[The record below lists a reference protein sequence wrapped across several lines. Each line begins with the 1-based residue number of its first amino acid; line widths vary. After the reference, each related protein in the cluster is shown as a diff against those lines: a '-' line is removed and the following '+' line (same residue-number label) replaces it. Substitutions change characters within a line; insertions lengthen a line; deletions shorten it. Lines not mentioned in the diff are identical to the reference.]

1 MNFHWKQGAY
11 NPSPFLRAVQILL
24 LVLIILGI
32 GLLFTQKIWVP
43 KVVAFLLNKET
54 LNNQVQNEFL
64 GITQP
69 TIPNDQEVQQV
80 SKQTEAVAQEIPL
93 DYSTTNDWKIYTN
106 KEFGFSFK
114 YPPFEEIQS
123 EEIGGYGEVVL
134 QFINFSFVVATKRP
148 EDSLME
154 WFWDTVD
161 YKRVLTKSGAFT
173 EKSTN
178 GMKLLVMTDV
188 PLPSEYIDER
198 GPLMTSAY
206 IESVDGRHVSMFTM
220 PPYDYEGELLK
231 RRYTNNG
238 YGEPGGR
245 ERFQSEILQTISFS
259 NRQTPKSHA
268 EAIMMIKTD
277 FGYAEDFAILYES
290 KDKIWFKKPHETE
303 GCNRL
308 IYFDMN
314 IGRYVTTDISA
325 CSEIDF
331 LLTTPLYIN
340 YCWSFAPCFDGET
353 LKAVNL
359 DTLESTQLFSRK
371 TELQNGETL
380 TMDCFDGNYGKE
392 CRSDI
397 SAEAGSS
404 LRIGV
409 FLDSKQA
416 TSTIEYTNTKVRDIY
431 IDLKKYIS
439 TN

>member
-1 MNFHWKQGAY
+1 MNFHWRQGGY
-11 NPSPFLRAVQILL
+11 NPSPFLRAVQFFL
-24 LVLIILGI
+24 LVLIVIGV
-32 GLLFTQKIWVP
+32 GLLLTRKLWVP
-43 KVVAFLLNKET
+43 KVVAFLLNEET
-54 LNNQVQNEFL
+54 LNNQVQDESF

-80 SKQTEAVAQEIPL
+80 SKQTEVVAQETPVN
-93 DYSTTNDWKIYTN
+93 YVANNDWQTYTN
-106 KEFGFSFK
+106 NELGFSFK
-114 YPPFEEIQS
+114 YPPFENLQS
-123 EEIGGYGEVVL
+123 EK
-134 QFINFSFVVATKRP
+134 F
-148 EDSLME
+148 EDG
-154 WFWDTVD
+154 
-161 YKRVLTKSGAFT
+161 VLTIQFVNFAIVIQPKMPDMSLKEFFVRTIDPRGYL
-173 EKSTN
+173 TN
-178 GMKLLVMTDV
+178 AKVFVLTTTNNMDAYVMSDV
-188 PLPSEYIDER
+188 QIPPVYLDEY
-198 GPLMTSAY
+198 GPLTVSAY
-206 IESVDGRHVSMFTM
+206 IESLNGRYLVSFSM
-220 PPYDYEGELLK
+220 PPYDYEGELLN
-231 RRYTNNG
+231 RRYTENA
-238 YGEPGGR
+238 YGGKGGR
-245 ERFQSEILQTISFS
+245 ERFQSEILQTISFL
-259 NRQTPKSHA
+259 NQQTPKSHT

-277 FGYAEDFAILYES
+277 FGYTEDFQILYEA

-331 LLTTPLYIN
+331 LLTTPLYVN

-371 TELQNGETL
+371 TELQDGETL
-380 TMDCFDGNYGKE
+380 TKDCFDGNYGKE

-397 SAEAGSS
+397 SAEAGTL

-416 TSTIEYTNTKVRDIY
+416 TSVIEYKNSKIRDIY
-431 IDLKKYIS
+431 VDLKKYIP

>member
-1 MNFHWKQGAY
+1 
-11 NPSPFLRAVQILL
+11 
-24 LVLIILGI
+24 
-32 GLLFTQKIWVP
+32 
-43 KVVAFLLNKET
+43 
-54 LNNQVQNEFL
+54 
-64 GITQP
+64 
-69 TIPNDQEVQQV
+69 
-80 SKQTEAVAQEIPL
+80 
-93 DYSTTNDWKIYTN
+93 
-106 KEFGFSFK
+106 
-114 YPPFEEIQS
+114 
-123 EEIGGYGEVVL
+123 
-134 QFINFSFVVATKRP
+134 
-148 EDSLME
+148 
-154 WFWDTVD
+154 
-161 YKRVLTKSGAFT
+161 
-173 EKSTN
+173 
-178 GMKLLVMTDV
+178 MKLLLMTDV

-259 NRQTPKSHA
+259 NQQTPKSHA
-268 EAIMMIKTD
+268 EAITMIKND
-277 FGYAEDFAILYES
+277 FGYTEDFAILYES

-308 IYFDMN
+308 IYFDIN
-314 IGRYVTTDISA
+314 IGRYATTDISA

-371 TELQNGETL
+371 TELQDGETL
-380 TMDCFDGNYGKE
+380 TKDCFDGNYGKE

-397 SAEAGSS
+397 SAEAGQL

-416 TSTIEYTNTKVRDIY
+416 TSVIEYKNSKIRDIY
-431 IDLKKYIS
+431 IDLKRYIS